1 MKTSMFFKTY
11 LLDSVLKQFE
21 PPTFPQATTS
31 FLTPCPQSVPGLIDY
46 KDLICQNISH
56 KGGM

>member
-1 MKTSMFFKTY
+1 MFFKTY

-21 PPTFPQATTS
+21 PPTLPQATTS
-31 FLTPCPQSVPGLIDY
+31 FLTPCPQSISGLIDY
-46 KDLICQNISH
+46 KGLICQNISH